1 MSGIRILIAD
11 DHGVL
16 RAGLCAL
23 LDAVPGL
30 EVVGE
35 AADGREALRR
45 VEELRPDVVLL
56 DISMPD
62 LDGIEVVGQ
71 LGETL
76 PDVRVLILTVY
87 DDASLLREAV
97 SLGATGYITKT
108 ASHLELI
115 EAIRTV
121 ARGDPYIHPGLT
133 SSVVQALSGR
143 DIQELLTP
151 REAEVLE
158 LVVRGQTSRQIA
170 ESLGISARTVGHH
183 RANLMSKLGLRNRTE
198 LMRYAAERGL
208 LA

>member
-1 MSGIRILIAD
+1 MSTVHILIAD

-23 LDAVPGL
+23 LNAVPDL

-35 AADGREALRR
+35 AADGREALRL

-76 PDVRVLILTVY
+76 PGVRVLILTVY
-87 DDASLLREAV
+87 DDASLLREAI
-97 SLGATGYITKT
+97 SLGATGYMTKT

-121 ARGDPYIHPGLT
+121 ARGDPYIHPGMT
-133 SSVVQALSGR
+133 SSVVQALSGG
-143 DIQELLTP
+143 DIEELLTP

-170 ESLGISARTVGHH
+170 ETLGISVRTVGHH

>member
-1 MSGIRILIAD
+1 MSVIRILIAD

-76 PDVRVLILTVY
+76 PDVRVLILTIY

-108 ASHLELI
+108 ASYLELI

-133 SSVVQALSGR
+133 SSVVQALSGG
-143 DIQELLTP
+143 DIEESLTP
-151 REAEVLE
+151 REMEVLR
-158 LVVRGQTSRQIA
+158 LVAQGRTNRQIA
-170 ESLGISARTVGHH
+170 EELAISARTVERHC
-183 RANLMSKLGLRNRTE
+183 AKLMRKSGLHNRTE
-198 LMRYAAERGL
+198 LARYATEHGL
-208 LA
+208 LG